1 MLFFIVITLM
11 ALFKALPYKMM
22 FNFLLMFMGLV
33 YYMVRTFLENDA
45 MIKARYLAKEYNN
58 FPMRPLGWLSP
69 KEKLEEYMCKV
80 K

>member
-45 MIKARYLAKEYNN
+45 MIKARYLAKEY
-58 FPMRPLGWLSP
+58 ME
-69 KEKLEEYMCKV
+69 EKRFLV
-80 K
+80 KKK